1 MMKFLAKLILSF
13 FGWKV
18 VGGLPTGI
26 RKCVVL
32 VAPHTSMWDFVVGR
46 LAFTVL
52 RVPVK
57 FLIKK
62 EIFRNGLGPV
72 LKAMG
77 GIPVDRSKSNNMVE
91 QVANVFDQYE
101 SLFIAITPEGTRKLV
116 TNWKKGYYYI
126 ALKAK
131 VPIVLGFL
139 DYKEKRCGLGQVVI
153 PSGDYD
159 KDFRQIEAFYRGRQG
174 KHPERFNLS

>member
-1 MMKFLAKLILSF
+1 MKLLAKLILWL

-18 VGGLPTGI
+18 VGGLPAGV

-52 RVPVK
+52 HVPVK
-57 FLIKK
+57 FLIKQ
-62 EIFRNGLGPV
+62 EMFRHGLGQV

-77 GIPVDRSKSNNMVE
+77 GIPVDRSKSSNMVE
-91 QVANVFDQYE
+91 QVAKIFDQYA
-101 SLFIAITPEGTRKLV
+101 SLYIAVTPEGTRKLV
-116 TNWKKGYYYI
+116 TSWKKGYYYI
-126 ALKAK
+126 AIKAN
-131 VPIVLGFL
+131 VPVVLGFL
-139 DYKEKRCGLGQVVI
+139 DYKEKRCGLEKVLI
-153 PSGDYD
+153 PSGDYE
-159 KDFRQIEAFYRGRQG
+159 KDFRLIEAFYRGRHG